1 MFGEEEEERK
11 EGRESTSPS
20 PSASSS
26 EHSDL
31 SDDDVPGAMEP
42 ERAADQ
48 SAPVKKSVSTIKYAL
63 LYAVSRCLVN
73 SQRK

>member
-42 ERAADQ
+42 EPVADQ
-48 SAPVKKSVSTIKYAL
+48 HSAPVKKSVRSVYVQEVVDIIF
-63 LYAVSRCLVN
+63 SSPIR
-73 SQRK
+73 